1 MATKRRPQTGLV
13 DANDGISARDVLDAA
28 PDALVIVNEVGIIV
42 QVNTPTEEL
51 FGHTREAL
59 LGQSIEVL
67 IPERYRANHSHL
79 RGNYQDKPHRR
90 PMGAGPELYGLRSD
104 GREFP
109 VEISLSPLETNRG
122 TLVIAAVRDISARKR
137 AEAERN
143 HLIRERALYAEIS
156 RLARQD
162 TLTGL
167 PNRAFLHDRLGAA
180 IAAASRHGHQLAVLF
195 LDVDRFKHVNDS
207 LGHGTGDR
215 LLQSVAARL
224 VANVRNTDTVSRQ
237 GGDEFVILLSEV
249 GRPDVVAPVAA
260 KIIAAVTGAHLIGRH
275 ELHVTASMGIALYPD
290 DGRDAETLIKNA
302 DIAMY
307 YAKDQGR
314 DNYQF
319 FTEEMNTRA
328 VERQALE
335 GRLRTAID
343 RREFVLYYQPKID
356 LETGTMIGAEALI
369 RWQHPDGGIVLPE
382 RFVPVAEDTGLIVP
396 IGQWV
401 LREACR
407 QAREWQ
413 AEGLLT
419 VPVAVNV
426 SALELRSKGFLDGV
440 RRALA
445 ETGLEPRLLELELT
459 ETVLMESTASTAAV
473 LRELRAMGIRLAVDD
488 FGTGYSSLSYLARFP
503 IDSLKVDQ
511 SFIRQIVGDSDGSP
525 IVTAV
530 ISMGKSLRHRV
541 IAEGVETAEQLAFLV
556 SQRCEEGQGF
566 HFSPPLEADQF
577 AALLER
583 RPGHAGDDAT
593 DAGAG

>member
-1 MATKRRPQTGLV
+1 MGTRRRPQTGLV
-13 DANDGISARDVLDAA
+13 DADDGISARDVLDAA
-28 PDALVIVNEVGIIV
+28 PDALVIVDAAGTIV
-42 QVNTPTEEL
+42 QVNSPAEGL
-51 FGHTREAL
+51 FGRNRATL
-59 LGQSIEVL
+59 LGQPIEMLV
-67 IPERYRANHSHL
+67 PERYRGNHSRL
-79 RGNYQDKPHRR
+79 RGIYQGQPHRR
-90 PMGAGPELYGLRSD
+90 PMGVGPELHGLRSD

-109 VEISLSPLETNRG
+109 VEISLSPLATPRG

-162 TLTGL
+162 VLTGL
-167 PNRAFLHDRLGAA
+167 PNRTLLQDRL
-180 IAAASRHGHQLAVLF
+180 AASIASAARHGHRLAVLF
-195 LDVDRFKHVNDS
+195 LDLDRFKQVNDS

-224 VANVRNTDTVSRQ
+224 AASVRGTDTVSRQ

-249 GRPDVVAPVAA
+249 HGWGDVTAVAE
-260 KIIAAVTGAHLIGRH
+260 KILAGVTGVHRVGKH
-275 ELHVTASMGIALYPD
+275 ELHVTASMGVALYPE

-307 YAKDQGR
+307 YAKDEGR

-319 FTEEMNTRA
+319 FTADMNTRV
-328 VERQALE
+328 VERQVLE
-335 GRLRTAID
+335 GRLRNALD

-356 LETGTMIGAEALI
+356 LVTGEMMGAEALI

-382 RFVPVAEDTGLIVP
+382 RFVPLAEDTGLIVP

-413 AEGLLT
+413 SAGLQT
-419 VPVAVNV
+419 VPVAVNI
-426 SALELRSKGFLDGV
+426 SAVEFRSKGFLDGL
-440 RRALA
+440 RRILA

-459 ETVLMESTASTAAV
+459 ESVLMESAASTASM
-473 LRELRAMGIRLAVDD
+473 LRELKAMGIRLAVDD
-488 FGTGYSSLSYLARFP
+488 FGTGYSSLSYLTRFP
-503 IDSLKVDQ
+503 IDALKVDR
-511 SFIRQIVGDSDGSP
+511 SFIREIAGDLDGSP

-530 ISMGKSLRHRV
+530 ISMGKSLNHRV
-541 IAEGVETAEQLAFLV
+541 IAEGIETAQQLAFLQ
-556 SQRCEEGQGF
+556 SQQCEEGQGF

-577 AALLER
+577 AALLA
-583 RPGHAGDDAT
+583 PD
-593 DAGAG
+593 GAG